1 MLKVAHPSRVKYEHC
16 LQLWLVKT
24 GLMGLLNKEVERV
37 QSITHVNTMVLS
49 QQLTFSETIY

>member
-1 MLKVAHPSRVKYEHC
+1 MLKVAHPSRVKYENC
-16 LQLWLVKT
+16 LQLRLVQT

-37 QSITHVNTMVLS
+37 QYITCVNTKVLS